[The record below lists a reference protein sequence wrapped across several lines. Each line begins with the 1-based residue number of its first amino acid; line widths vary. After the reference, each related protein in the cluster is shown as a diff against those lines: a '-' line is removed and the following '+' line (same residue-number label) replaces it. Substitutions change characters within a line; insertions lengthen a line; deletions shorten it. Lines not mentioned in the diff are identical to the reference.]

1 MPRSCDPNSRS
12 EDGVREVRVVEIRV
26 STGDTS
32 PLVVLAEV
40 GGRERLLPI
49 WMSHGG
55 ASAIF
60 SATEEPDPR
69 RPNIHDLAWRLAES
83 SAEPLSGV
91 RITAY
96 EDGQFYGEL
105 TFGTRVVPARVSDAI
120 ALALRLGCPIA
131 CVDEVLDLAGV
142 EPAGADTAADS
153 GQADE
158 EVERFREFL
167 DTVTPEDF
175 TGEDQ
180 P

>member
-1 MPRSCDPNSRS
+1 M
-12 EDGVREVRVVEIRV
+12 REVRVVEIRV
-26 STGDTS
+26 STGDAS

-40 GGRERLLPI
+40 GGRERLLPV

-60 SATEEPDPR
+60 SATEEPDAR
-69 RPNIHDLAWRLAES
+69 RPNIHDLAWRLAEG
-83 SAEPLSGV
+83 SAEPLTAV

-96 EDGQFYGEL
+96 EDGQFYAEL
-105 TFGTRVVPARVSDAI
+105 TFGEKAVPARVSDAI
-120 ALALRLGCPIA
+120 ALALRLGSPIE
-131 CVDEVLDLAGV
+131 CVDEVLDTAGV
-142 EPAGADTAADS
+142 EPAEAAVAGDP

-167 DTVTPEDF
+167 DSVTPEDF
-175 TGEDQ
+175 TGEDE

>member
-1 MPRSCDPNSRS
+1 
-12 EDGVREVRVVEIRV
+12 V
-26 STGDTS
+26 SAGDAA

-40 GGRERLLPI
+40 GGQERLLPI

-60 SATEEPDPR
+60 SATEEPDAE

-83 SAEPLSGV
+83 ATEPVEAV
-91 RITAY
+91 RIVAY
-96 EDGQFYGEL
+96 DDGQYFAEL
-105 TFGTRVVPARVSDAI
+105 ACGGTNLPARPSDAI
-120 ALALRLGCPIA
+120 ALALRLGCPIECA
-131 CVDEVLDLAGV
+131 DAVLDEAGV
-142 EPAGADTAADS
+142 LPDTDNPLADP

-175 TGEDQ
+175 TGEDGE